1 MKRLELQVPALAWR
15 QHILLPA
22 VAAIL
27 LVAGYVVW
35 GMQGRIHRLSEHNA
49 QLAFENLTHEQSAG
63 RISSQITLL
72 RETLSELVQRSA
84 PDAGLNDSVD
94 LLLQD
99 TIAPE
104 DRAGREPVDAASA
117 TLDRLQD
124 VLGSIDGTLQGVRR
138 NLAVR
143 AAAADAVPFIWPADG
158 WISASYGYRSDPF
171 TGQRE
176 FHPAVDISTY
186 KGAPVYATGNGR
198 VVAASLASGG
208 YGNLVEIDHGF
219 GLLTRYGH
227 LSEFSVA
234 VGDTVLRGDTIGRVG
249 NTGRATGHHVHYEVL
264 MNGRTLNPRRLLI
277 EPETVAAN

>member
-1 MKRLELQVPALAWR
+1 MKRFSLFVSAIARR

-22 VAAIL
+22 VGGIL

-35 GMQGRIHRLSEHNA
+35 GMQGRIERLAEHNA
-49 QLAFENLTHEQSAG
+49 QLAFENLSHEQTAS
-63 RISSQITLL
+63 RISGQITQL
-72 RETLSELVQRSA
+72 RETLAELVRQSA
-84 PDAGLNDSVD
+84 PDTGLTDAID

-99 TIAPE
+99 TISPE
-104 DRAGREPVDAASA
+104 DRAGSEPVDAASA

-158 WISASYGYRSDPF
+158 WISAAYGYRSDPF

-198 VVAASLASGG
+198 VVAASLAPGG

-277 EPETVAAN
+277 EPGTVSAN